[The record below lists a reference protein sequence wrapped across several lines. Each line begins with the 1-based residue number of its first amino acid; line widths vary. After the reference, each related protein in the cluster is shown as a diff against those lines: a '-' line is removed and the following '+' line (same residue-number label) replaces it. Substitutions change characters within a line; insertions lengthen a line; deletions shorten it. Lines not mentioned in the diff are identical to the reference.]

1 MMNLIYKR
9 NTKKTWNNIYQNK
22 NTLYYK
28 ITIIIK
34 YIQIKTL
41 ILIFFF
47 FCTVYYVCYD
57 SYIIQLKY
65 N

>member
-47 FCTVYYVCYD
+47 FVQFITFVMIV
-57 SYIIQLKY
+57 I
-65 N
+65 